1 MTRLERRAG
10 VADEC
15 GTGKGRRQVTYR
27 RTGSRGGAPRR
38 SWAAVLALL
47 AALVVLVH
55 HDLGPAPAAPA
66 TAMSA
71 MSRTGHA
78 VHGMAGHGM
87 AEHGMTGQDMT
98 ALTPVMDHDGG
109 GACSGADMQHCT
121 SGAVGSPQW
130 LVPPAVGPHTVQGAP
145 PRGVLAGHGLPGNPH
160 RAPPDLSVLSRL
172 LI

>member
-1 MTRLERRAG
+1 M
-10 VADEC
+10 
-15 GTGKGRRQVTYR
+15 TYR
-27 RTGSRGGAPRR
+27 RTGSHRGAARR

-47 AALVVLVH
+47 AAFVVLVH
-55 HDLGPAPAAPA
+55 HDMGAAPAAPA

-71 MSRTGHA
+71 MSGTEHA
-78 VHGMAGHGM
+78 A
-87 AEHGMTGQDMT
+87 HGMTGPDT
-98 ALTPVMDHDGG
+98 AALTSAMDHDAD

-130 LVPPAVGPHTVQGAP
+130 LAPPTVRTPAVPGAP
-145 PRGVLAGHGLPGNPH
+145 GHGVLAGRGLPGNPH

>member
-1 MTRLERRAG
+1 M
-10 VADEC
+10 
-15 GTGKGRRQVTYR
+15 TYR
-27 RTGSRGGAPRR
+27 RTGSHRGAARR

-47 AALVVLVH
+47 AAFVVLVH
-55 HDLGPAPAAPA
+55 HDMGAAPAAPA

-71 MSRTGHA
+71 MPGTEHA
-78 VHGMAGHGM
+78 AHGMSAMPGTQH
-87 AEHGMTGQDMT
+87 AAHGMTGPDT
-98 ALTPVMDHDGG
+98 AALTSAMDHDAG

-130 LVPPAVGPHTVQGAP
+130 LAPPTVRTPAVPGAP
-145 PRGVLAGHGLPGNPH
+145 GHGVLAGRGLPGNPH

>member
-1 MTRLERRAG
+1 M
-10 VADEC
+10 
-15 GTGKGRRQVTYR
+15 TYR
-27 RTGSRGGAPRR
+27 RTGSRGGAARR

-47 AALVVLVH
+47 AAFVVLVH
-55 HDLGPAPAAPA
+55 HDLGSAPAAPA

-71 MSRTGHA
+71 APVAPGTAMSAMPGTARTAHR
-78 VHGMAGHGM
+78 
-87 AEHGMTGQDMT
+87 MTGQDRAAQ
-98 ALTPVMDHDGG
+98 ALTSAMDHDMG

-130 LVPPAVGPHTVQGAP
+130 LDPPTVPTHTVRAAP
-145 PRGVLAGHGLPGNPH
+145 PRGVLAGRGLPGNPH